1 MMEQHIGIYL
11 RVSLEDFDLKKNIHK
26 DESNSI
32 FGQRTMVKKYILA
45 DDSLKNLPFTEFV
58 DDGFTGTNFERPAFQ
73 RMLEQIKSGQISCV
87 IVKDLSRFGR
97 NYLEVGDYLEHL
109 FPFLGIRFIAINDN
123 YDSEDYA
130 GTNVGIDIAFKNILH
145 DYYSRDL
152 SIKVR
157 SAQRSRMKTG
167 KYVNVPPYGY
177 QRDPEDKH
185 HLITDPKTA
194 PVVRKIFEMIIAG
207 NSTSEVAAYL
217 NENHVPTPL
226 QAKGVKRREGMLCE
240 KPLMWSHNAVLNILG
255 NYKYVGAM
263 VNHTRE
269 NRKLRDKAQ
278 RPVPQEDWIVNEGM
292 HEAIVSHE
300 EFHKARQSLRN
311 VRKYSRKTA
320 DMTNCVYYCGHCGRR
335 LRKTYGLTTY
345 LTCQTFKY
353 IPDAECQS
361 IRWTLPDIEQTV
373 MEAFKVQLLFLNS
386 MKKGKKQVKNDPGKD
401 FIAEMAR
408 IKQQLEKCQNEKVQL
423 YTEYRLG
430 KLSKDGFIVKKAA
443 MTKEAD
449 ELTQLMQQTRDA
461 YEQYLAE
468 KSEEAERQAVI
479 DQYAGYVGMS
489 EEELVALMYQ
499 GIDRVL
505 VFNDNHIE
513 VIWKFQDIFEYYRNK
528 KAG

>member
-1 MMEQHIGIYL
+1 MMEQQIGIYL
-11 RVSLEDFDLKKNIHK
+11 RVSLEDYDMK
-26 DESNSI
+26 DNKGKSESNSI
-32 FGQRTMVKKYILA
+32 FSQRSLVKKYILA
-45 DDSLKNLPFTEFV
+45 DSSLKELPYKEFV

-73 RMLEQIKSGQISCV
+73 RMLEQIKTGGISCV

-109 FPFLGIRFIAINDN
+109 FPFLGVRFIAVNDN
-123 YDSEDYA
+123 YDSQDYA

-177 QRDPEDKH
+177 QCDPEDKH
-185 HLITDPKTA
+185 HLITEPKTA
-194 PVVRKIFEMIIAG
+194 PIVRKIFEMIIAG

-217 NENHVPTPL
+217 NENNVLTPL

-300 EFHKARQSLRN
+300 EFHQARQALRT
-311 VRKYSRKTA
+311 VRKHGRKTA
-320 DMTNCVYYCGHCGRR
+320 DATNCVYYCGHCGRR
-335 LRKTYGLTTY
+335 LRKTYGSSTY
-345 LTCQTFKY
+345 LSCQTFKY
-353 IPDAECQS
+353 IPDAECKS
-361 IRWTLPDIEQTV
+361 IRWTFPEMEQTV
-373 MEAFKVQLLFLNS
+373 FETFKVQLLFLNS
-386 MKKGKKQVKNDPGKD
+386 MRKKQKSKKRSPINDYLTTLGQL
-401 FIAEMAR
+401 
-408 IKQQLEKCQNEKVQL
+408 KQKLDQCQNVKLQS
-423 YTEYRLG
+423 YTDFKLG
-430 KLSKDGFIVKKAA
+430 KLSKDGFLKKK
-443 MTKEAD
+443 T
-449 ELTQLMQQTRDA
+449 ELTAEAASLTEQMQQTRDA
-461 YEQYLAE
+461 YEQYLEEKAAE
-468 KSEEAERQAVI
+468 DSRQAELEK
-479 DQYAGYVGMS
+479 YAGHDGMT
-489 EEELVALMYQ
+489 EEEMITLMYQ

-513 VIWKFQDIFEYYRNK
+513 VVWKFQNLLEPYRQTNME
-528 KAG
+528 